1 FLAAVALSRGFAA
14 VASDEIGIQGRW
26 AYSRQAGP
34 DGAIDMATTPA
45 LQDPD
50 VWFLL
55 ACNANGRLS
64 VALMHAD
71 RFSFEL
77 DGSSSLHVQS
87 ATVQHHRHG
96 GTLAAGA
103 DRDRSAARASCH
115 AAARRGA
122 GALG

>member
-1 FLAAVALSRGFAA
+1 
-14 VASDEIGIQGRW
+14 
-26 AYSRQAGP
+26 
-34 DGAIDMATTPA
+34 MATTPA
-45 LQDPD
+45 LQDGD
-50 VWFLL
+50 VWLLL
-55 ACNANGRLS
+55 ACNENGRLS

-122 GALG
+122 GALGLGHGTGRSRVSLHLCTPAERCRPRAAAFALLGQLNETC